1 MIFKSTRQRLWFVAI
16 SVTAFLVVKTYLN
29 DSTSSSPNVVEAVNN
44 KIARTRRS
52 DSTDNLPALISL
64 ESIKKTR
71 ASNSNEDLFR
81 SKSWYVPPPPPP
93 PAPPP
98 KPVAPPLPF
107 TFLGMSTHPD
117 GSQTLF
123 ISDQTRV
130 FLIHGGETLD
140 QNYHVDGIQ
149 NGKLVLTYLPL
160 KQKQY
165 LNLVEAQ

>member
-1 MIFKSTRQRLWFVAI
+1 MIFKSTKQRLWFVAI
-16 SVTAFLVVKTYLN
+16 SVTAFLVVKTYLD
-29 DSTSSSPNVVEAVNN
+29 DSTSSSPNVVEAANN
-44 KIARTRRS
+44 KYARARRN
-52 DSTDNLPALISL
+52 DSTENLPALISL
-64 ESIKKTR
+64 ERIKKTR
-71 ASNSNEDLFR
+71 SSSGNEDLFR
-81 SKSWYVPPPPPP
+81 SKSWYIPPPPPP

-107 TFLGMSTHPD
+107 TFLGKSTQPD

-123 ISDQTRV
+123 ISDQTKV

-140 QNYHVDGIQ
+140 NNYHVDGIED
-149 NGKLVLTYLPL
+149 GKLVITYLPL